1 MDFDWDDANT
11 EHIARHAVAPEEA
24 EGAVN
29 DPNRVGAPAYRAQN
43 GERRQA
49 ITGRTED
56 GRLTVILT
64 RRDDL
69 MRVVTARDASESER
83 RAYRRSCECLN

>member
-24 EGAVN
+24 EEAVT
-29 DPNRVGAPAYRAQN
+29 DPDRVGAPAYRAQN

-49 ITGRTED
+49 ITGKTED
-56 GRLTVILT
+56 GRLLTVILT
-64 RRDDL
+64 RRDERF
-69 MRVVTARDASESER
+69 RVVTARDASESER
-83 RAYRRSCECLN
+83 RGYRR